1 MELKHANG
9 EQMTVEKLIS
19 FVLAEKRSFLRI
31 ENPTQWSSTGTAP
44 IFSQKG
50 RVAWKIALFSAW
62 DWRLLF
68 LAAEEELTSKNPIVP
83 PKFQGDKLLLRFSI
97 ISIQSPRIPSI
108 SNYASEAS
116 YEHFNSVFIL
126 SVSLILYEILLKA
139 KSKHC
144 PSFLLIP

>member
-1 MELKHANG
+1 MKIQPNG
-9 EQMTVEKLIS
+9 VQQEQPQSSVRKGGWREKLLYS
-19 FVLAEKRSFLRI
+19 RREI
-31 ENPTQWSSTGTAP
+31 EDSS
-44 IFSQKG
+44 
-50 RVAWKIALFSAW
+50 
-62 DWRLLF
+62 F

-144 PSFLLIP
+144 PSFVIILKKVKLIHVRHFFSKKNWAQLASLLDII